1 MFEFIIFI
9 LINILRSRIPWIITN
24 KDEYPKYSIDKINN
38 FFKKTFDYHLGWNWK
53 PYSNHKEKFSTRFN
67 LIFFGKFGERKGKLI
82 KKKNIFASFGDSF
95 VFCRFVKNNQTWQE
109 HLNKLSHF
117 KGLNLGVG
125 NYGLDQIYLKYLKT
139 NIPKNIKIIFIG
151 FVPEALSRCLCSW
164 KHYHEFN
171 NIYGFKPKFVN
182 YKNSIK
188 LINNPIY
195 NQDSF
200 KNFNK
205 ILIKLKKNEFFYKEK
220 FLKYKFNFPYSI
232 SFIKNINRNFKL
244 LYFSILKIL
253 NLNSNK
259 LYEFIIKENCFKN
272 DYYFSKKKNQKLIH
286 GIMSKISNVS
296 KKRKHE
302 IFFLIFPQ
310 KYDLL
315 IKNRNYE
322 KFFKNVKNKFNVI
335 DFTQIFQKI
344 DADKIYLPGKY
355 GSHLTAYGNKIVAK
369 TILNKLKFKK

>member
-1 MFEFIIFI
+1 LARTFKQII
-9 LINILRSRIPWIITN
+9 N
-24 KDEYPKYSIDKINN
+24 
-38 FFKKTFDYHLGWNWK
+38 
-53 PYSNHKEKFSTRFN
+53 
-67 LIFFGKFGERKGKLI
+67 
-82 KKKNIFASFGDSF
+82 
-95 VFCRFVKNNQTWQE
+95 
-109 HLNKLSHF
+109 F

-272 DYYFSKKKNQKLIH
+272 DYYFSKKKNQKLIF

-322 KFFKNVKNKFNVI
+322 KFFKNVKINSI
-335 DFTQIFQKI
+335 
-344 DADKIYLPGKY
+344 
-355 GSHLTAYGNKIVAK
+355 
-369 TILNKLKFKK
+369 